1 MRFKNVPENI
11 KLLLIFLV
19 AVVLPLNFFLKLLTY
34 WRVPRLIRY
43 ILGIIFI
50 FLLSE
55 LVARWLY
62 G

>member
-1 MRFKNVPENI
+1 MPENI